1 MNLEGLTFVIVVTI
15 IILTI
20 GAIYV
25 DIYLGLLYQY
35 VCLDLFRPKLAFGY
49 WHLFLESLIFF
60 L

>member
-49 WHLFLESLIFF
+49 WHPSLE
-60 L
+60 